1 MAEEFVKVQVS
12 SNKVVVF
19 SKTYCPYCKKAK
31 AALQG
36 AGLGEYTVI
45 ELDERD
51 DGDALQDVLLKITG
65 ARSVGFFCNL
75 NFAT

>member
-1 MAEEFVKVQVS
+1 MSKAEFVELKVS

-31 AALQG
+31 AALAE
-36 AGLGEYTVI
+36 AGLNDYLLI

-51 DGDALQDVLLKITG
+51 DGDAIQDALLAKTG
-65 ARSVGFFCNL
+65 GRSVGVYL
-75 NFAT
+75 INFL